1 MKIYYIVNA
10 ITVYRLASSP
20 VLILLAF
27 THQLDIF
34 KWMLAVSFFTDAID
48 GPLARRYKVK
58 SIAGAKLDYISYDM
72 TVLAGIIGMIAFKR
86 EFLLQHITPII
97 VLLALFVVQVSLA
110 FWKFHKMTSFHTYA
124 AKLAALSQGVFLIL
138 FFFLGEQLETLFYF
152 TIAITALD
160 LVEEIILVLVIRQW
174 ATDVKGLYW
183 VLRKKQH

>member
-1 MKIYYIVNA
+1 
-10 ITVYRLASSP
+10 
-20 VLILLAF
+20 
-27 THQLDIF
+27 
-34 KWMLAVSFFTDAID
+34 
-48 GPLARRYKVK
+48 
-58 SIAGAKLDYISYDM
+58 
-72 TVLAGIIGMIAFKR
+72 
-86 EFLLQHITPII
+86 
-97 VLLALFVVQVSLA
+97 
-110 FWKFHKMTSFHTYA
+110 MTSFHTYA